1 MLVAGTTAR
10 RGKAAL
16 QEAQGLMV
24 AAAIARFSAAAAIAA
39 ATAERDTA
47 MEHIPRSPG
56 PWRPVSITQH

>member
-1 MLVAGTTAR
+1 MLEAGTTAR

-24 AAAIARFSAAAAIAA
+24 AADIARFSAAAAVAA

-47 MEHIPRSPG
+47 LEHIPQSPG
-56 PWRPVSITQH
+56 P